1 MIKSTRN
8 GYCDHV
14 QDIRNLSARVEN
26 SGKLGWVF
34 GNSLG
39 GEVQFGRGE
48 VGWERRRRRNSGRE
62 CRHITVFSDGITD
75 GLLPLMIPSAISSV
89 KVSRHCTAI
98 SV

>member
-14 QDIRNLSARVEN
+14 QDIRNLSAHVEN
-26 SGKLGWVF
+26 SRELGWVF
-34 GNSLG
+34 SSSLG

-48 VGWERRRRRNSGRE
+48 VGWERRRRRNRGRE
-62 CRHITVFSDGITD
+62 CRQIGGHIMVFSNGITD
-75 GLLPLMIPSAISSV
+75 GLLPSV
-89 KVSRHCTAI
+89 KMPRHCTAI

>member
-14 QDIRNLSARVEN
+14 RIFSARVEN
-26 SGKLGWVF
+26 SGELGWVW
-34 GNSLG
+34 L
-39 GEVQFGRGE
+39 QFGRGAA
-48 VGWERRRRRNSGRE
+48 VWEGRGGMGKKKKE
-62 CRHITVFSDGITD
+62 KQRKRVSADWWVYNGFFDGITD
-75 GLLPLMIPSAISSV
+75 GLLPSVIPSAIPSV

>member
-26 SGKLGWVF
+26 SGEF
-34 GNSLG
+34 GMGVWLQFGRSLG
-39 GEVQFGRGE
+39 GERWDGKEEEGETEDESVGRW
-48 VGWERRRRRNSGRE
+48 V
-62 CRHITVFSDGITD
+62 HIMVFSDGIPD
-75 GLLPLMIPSAISSV
+75 GLLPSVMPSVTAP
-89 KVSRHCTAI
+89 RHCTAI

>member
-26 SGKLGWVF
+26 NGELGWVF
-34 GNSLG
+34 GSSLG

-48 VGWERRRRRNSGRE
+48 VRWERRRRRNSGRE
-62 CRHITVFSDGITD
+62 CRHIMVFSE
-75 GLLPLMIPSAISSV
+75 GLLPSVIPSAIPSV
-89 KVSRHCTAI
+89 QVTRHCTTI